1 MPARQSDEPI
11 AVLIAAAGS
20 GSRMGGDTPKQYLP
34 LAGSPVLLHALRPFI
49 AHSRISR
56 IVIVHDARDRH
67 LTELSLS
74 GEIQIECVVGGATR
88 AASVRSGLTHLLAD
102 ENPEPW
108 VMVHDAARPLI
119 TEAAIDRLL
128 QWLDESTLSPA
139 TTAGGALLA
148 LPVTDTIKIA
158 DAGHAVKTPDRAT
171 LWAAQT
177 PQLFPTMALHQALS
191 NAERHGVTIT
201 DEASAM
207 EHSGYRPTL
216 VTGDTDNFKI
226 THPDDL
232 VRAQLVLAGRNNIG
246 EADASEESGS

>member
-1 MPARQSDEPI
+1 MPARQSHAPI
-11 AVLIAAAGS
+11 AVLIAAAGN

-34 LAGSPVLLHALRPFI
+34 LAGSPVLLHALRPFV
-49 AHSRISR
+49 AHPRISR
-56 IVIVHDARDRH
+56 IVIVHDALDRH
-67 LTELSLS
+67 LPKLLLP
-74 GEIQIECVVGGATR
+74 GEKQIECVVGGATR
-88 AASVRSGLTHLLAD
+88 AASVQCGLTHLLAD
-102 ENPEPW
+102 KKPEPW

-119 TEAAIDRLL
+119 TEPAIDRLL

-158 DAGHAVKTPDRAT
+158 EAGHAVKTPDRAT

-177 PQLFPTMALHQALS
+177 PQLFPTVALHQALS
-191 NAERHGVTIT
+191 DAELRGETIT

-207 EHSGYRPTL
+207 ECSGHRPTL

-232 VRAQLVLAGRNNIG
+232 ARAQFVLAGRNTTG
-246 EADASEESGS
+246 ETDTSEEIGT